1 MRKFKLI
8 TTQDH
13 FLVLVEVQNEN
24 QEVTCIDV
32 DTGLR
37 GLYPTE
43 TAGFIADG
51 SATVFLKVGAGDW
64 NKIYEE
70 TGPCMTFCY
79 PNTAEIGSV
88 TTSSSYR
95 AIGIHPKT
103 QSTLDQ
109 WKPFLGLTDDQ
120 ITTMLDPSMRESFVE
135 IYSYTMVREMDPDTF
150 EELASTSLVLDSEIV
165 YL

>member
-43 TAGFIADG
+43 AAGFIADG
-51 SATVFLKVGAGDW
+51 SATVFLKFGSGAW
-64 NKIYEE
+64 NKINEVAA
-70 TGPCMTFCY
+70 PCMTFFSGA
-79 PNTAEIGSV
+79 AELGSV
-88 TTSSSYR
+88 STSSSYR

-120 ITTMLDPSMRESFVE
+120 INTMLDPSMRESFVE